1 MGSRMKNIQEFS
13 SRTRQHKMGIENV
26 KIYELKKQKD
36 VFNVLQGCKSCKI
49 RICRVNDS
57 ATIIDGL
64 ATISAH
70 GSIVVALII

>member
-1 MGSRMKNIQEFS
+1 
-13 SRTRQHKMGIENV
+13 MGIEHV
-26 KIYELKKQKD
+26 AIYELKKQKD
-36 VFNVLQGCKSCKI
+36 VFNLLQGCKSCKI